1 MGQLTHLNCGA
12 YHFCLTKAQ
21 SNRLGERP
29 GAAKSFCM
37 EKKKLDY
44 FRKQLESRQQDLR
57 RMVSRT
63 QQDGRTVDEDSAQDI
78 ADRAAARPFYC
89 SDFGSERFFGVFLF
103 SNEINSCAA
112 GGALTFL
119 SRIISLALS
128 F

>member
-1 MGQLTHLNCGA
+1 
-12 YHFCLTKAQ
+12 
-21 SNRLGERP
+21 
-29 GAAKSFCM
+29 
-37 EKKKLDY
+37 
-44 FRKQLESRQQDLR
+44 
-57 RMVSRT
+57 VSL
-63 QQDGRTVDEDSAQDI
+63 QYLSGFE
-78 ADRAAARPFYC
+78 RAAARPFYC